1 MLSKSRMIKE
11 ANNKLDY
18 PSNKEIK
25 QYVKDTYKVD
35 VMSQEIYSSI
45 GPEKGRTSTQVTPA
59 QMADTKR
66 LIKRTYK
73 GNIRA
78 AHDAI
83 RIIGDISNAEY
94 RD

>member
-11 ANNKLDY
+11 ANNRLDN

-25 QYVKDTYKVD
+25 KYVKDTYNTD

-45 GPEKGRTSTQVTPA
+45 GPEKERTSTQLTPA
-59 QMADTKR
+59 QLADTKK
-66 LIKRTYK
+66 LIKRSYQ

-83 RIIGDISNAEY
+83 NIIGDISNAEY
-94 RD
+94 RG